1 MTEAEKLEIELY
13 EKALKL
19 AALRKSETGVEVKDY
34 AFATLEGERA
44 LSALFA
50 GRDRL
55 LAIHNMGA
63 GCRYCTL
70 WADGINGVL
79 PHLEAAM
86 SVVLL
91 SKDPP
96 EAQRRMA
103 QDRGWRIRMASHGG
117 GLYMTE
123 QSVGEGN
130 YPGAVVYEM
139 RDGKILRRG
148 RTRFGPG
155 DLYNPLWHFLALA
168 GIGDSEF
175 TPQFHYWS
183 RPQKLEDGGANVRD

>member
-1 MTEAEKLEIELY
+1 MTEAEKLEFELY

-19 AALRKSETGVEVKDY
+19 AALRKTELSVEVPDY
-34 AFATLEGERA
+34 VFATLDGDTT
-44 LSALFA
+44 LSRLFS
-50 GRDRL
+50 GRDQL
-55 LAIHNMGA
+55 LAIHNMGQ

-70 WADGINGVL
+70 WADGVNGIL

-96 EAQRRMA
+96 ETQRRLA
-103 QDRGWRIRMASHGG
+103 QDRGWRMRMASHGG
-117 GLYMTE
+117 GSYMTE

-130 YPGAVVYEM
+130 YPGAVIY
-139 RDGKILRRG
+139 RKDGDRIVRRG
-148 RTRFGPG
+148 KAPFGPG

-168 GIGDSEF
+168 GVSQDEF

-183 RPQKLEDGGANVRD
+183 RPARMDDGGADVRD